1 MTQSR
6 FTAISSSIPSS
17 IPSSFSSSLPGSLS
31 RALHGALLTAL
42 LAFAAATHAALP
54 ESVDGQMMPSLAPL
68 VEKTAPAVVNI
79 RTKSTVAAQNN
90 PLLQDPFFR
99 RFFGVPEGQ
108 GQQREREVSAAG
120 SGVIIDAK
128 EGLLLTNHHVIADA
142 DEIKVYLNDDRAF
155 NAVVVGSDAGTDI
168 AVLRIENPEN
178 LTDMQIGNSDQL
190 RVGDFVVAIG
200 NPFGLQHTVTSGI
213 VSALGRRGIQRDG
226 YEDFI
231 QTDASINPGNSGG
244 ALINLKGELI
254 GINSAIFSSS
264 GGNIGIG
271 FAIPVSIAE
280 SIMAQIIE
288 FGEVKRGM
296 LGVSIRD
303 FNAETAEALGID
315 TDDYQGAM
323 VEEIFPDSPAEN
335 AGIEVGDIIV
345 AVDGQKVSGA
355 GDLRTTIGLK
365 RSGDSVKITV
375 QRDNK
380 EKNFTATLDAL
391 NTTPVVV
398 AGDIHPGLAGA
409 EFSAYTS
416 GSQAYQGLGV
426 QIDSIAPGSP
436 AEFRGLQ
443 ANDVITQVN
452 QMPLANVS
460 DLQKLAAD
468 QTLLVLKV
476 HRGNRTLLRT
486 IR

>member
-1 MTQSR
+1 MMKSR
-6 FTAISSSIPSS
+6 FSPMHS
-17 IPSSFSSSLPGSLS
+17 
-31 RALHGALLTAL
+31 ALLITL
-42 LAFAAATHAALP
+42 LAFASTTQAAMP
-54 ESVDGQMMPSLAPL
+54 DSVDGQMMPSLAPL

-79 RTKSTVAAQNN
+79 RTKATVAAQSN
-90 PLLQDPFFR
+90 PLMQDPFFR

-108 GQQREREVSAAG
+108 GQPREREVSAAG
-120 SGVIIDAK
+120 SGVIINAK
-128 EGLLLTNHHVIADA
+128 EGLIITNHHVIEDA
-142 DEIKVYLNDDRAF
+142 DEIRVYLNDDRAF
-155 NAVVVGSDAGTDI
+155 DAVVVGSDAGTDV

-178 LTDMQIGNSDQL
+178 LTDMQIGNSDEL

-244 ALINLKGELI
+244 ALINLKGELV

-303 FNAETAEALGID
+303 FNAETAAALGIE

-335 AGIEVGDIIV
+335 AGIEVGDIIT
-345 AVDGQKVSGA
+345 AVDGQKISGA

-375 QRDNK
+375 KRNNK
-380 EKNFTATLDAL
+380 VKKFNVTLDTLDTA
-391 NTTPVVV
+391 PVVA

-409 EFSAYTS
+409 EFSAYTP
-416 GSQAYQGLGV
+416 GSQAYQGQGV
-426 QIDSIAPGSP
+426 QIDSIAQGSP

-443 ANDVITQVN
+443 ANDVIAQVN
-452 QMPLANVS
+452 QLPVATVGE
-460 DLQKLAAD
+460 LQKLATG
-468 QTLLVLKV
+468 QTLLVLKI

-486 IR
+486 IK